1 MSEIKS
7 LDRALKALDLFLA
20 EPDEARSVTELGDFL
35 NVNKSS
41 ASRMA
46 RTLAGR
52 GYLERDPESRGYRLG
67 PKLRRDRFEVRTP
80 TLRELARPFIYP
92 LMKATGECSHTAV
105 PSQGHAL
112 IIDDVESAASLRV
125 AGGLGRLSPSHCTAV
140 GKCLLAFGAL
150 EPPAELPAR
159 MPRTIVDH
167 DVLIEHLAAIRRDG
181 FAYDDEENEPGVRCL
196 AAPVFGAGG
205 AAIAC
210 VGISGPTV
218 RMTSERITELARAV
232 ISTARELSAVLGH
245 GASRQTSYATW
256 RTLDGEHRGAPRS

>member
-20 EPDEARSVTELGDFL
+20 EPDEARGVTELGDFL
-35 NVNKSS
+35 NINKSS

-46 RTLAGR
+46 RTLAER
-52 GYLERDPESRGYRLG
+52 GYLERDSGSRGYRLG

-150 EPPAELPAR
+150 EPPAELPAL

-167 DVLIEHLAAIRRDG
+167 DVLIEHLVDIRRAG

-196 AAPVFGAGG
+196 AAPVFGASGDVV
-205 AAIAC
+205 AC

-218 RMTSERITELARAV
+218 RMTSERVPELARTVMA
-232 ISTARELSAVLGH
+232 TARELSAVLGH
-245 GASRQTSYATW
+245 RATHRASYATW
-256 RTLDGEHRGAPRS
+256 RTLDDERRDTPRS

>member
-20 EPDEARSVTELGDFL
+20 EPDEARGVTELGDFL
-35 NVNKSS
+35 NINKSS

-46 RTLAGR
+46 RTLAER
-52 GYLERDPESRGYRLG
+52 GYLERDSGSRGYRLG
-67 PKLRRDRFEVRTP
+67 PKLRRNRFEVRSP

-92 LMKATGECSHTAV
+92 LMKSTGECSHTAV

-150 EPPAELPAR
+150 DPPTELPAR

-167 DVLIEHLAAIRRDG
+167 DVLIEHLAHIRRAG

-196 AAPVFGAGG
+196 AAPVIGSSGDTV
-205 AAIAC
+205 AC

-218 RMTSERITELARAV
+218 RMTSDRIPELAEAV
-232 ISTARELSAVLGH
+232 MATARELSAVLGH
-245 GASRQTSYATW
+245 GVVRMRSSAAW
-256 RTLDGEHRGAPRS
+256 RTSDDERRDASSS